1 MTRAA
6 APLRGAVAV
15 PLIQEDSLAARRF
28 PEMPRHPCGQTG
40 GAAPTALD
48 FSATA
53 HRTPRGVLIFLR
65 STLPADMP
73 PLHLVRPAVR
83 AERAYLV
90 PTTTEAGAK
99 VDQNESPFDLPA
111 EMKEAILARFA
122 SEPWNRYP
130 DDRPHALTAALTEHL
145 GVPAG
150 SVLVG
155 RGSNDL
161 VHSLGLCF
169 LDAGTPVVIP
179 APTFALFASV
189 ARMHEARVVTVA
201 PEADFS
207 HSADA
212 ILAAAQESGA
222 ALTVVVTPNN
232 PTGQTI
238 AYEDLERLA
247 AGVPGVLLV
256 DEAYHEFVT
265 GRPALDLL
273 ADHDNVLVM
282 RTFSKAIGL
291 AGIRVGYLVG
301 HPALIAE
308 MEKARLPFLVDRL
321 AEAVCLAALDRP
333 DLLAGHVQTITAERD
348 RLFAEVSAMP
358 GVEAVPSAA
367 NFFLFRTPVA
377 DLRARLAARGVL
389 IRDMGGYPEL
399 AASGGRPAWT
409 RVSIGS
415 PAENRAFAAALA
427 AVLGEG
433 GRG

>member
-1 MTRAA
+1 
-6 APLRGAVAV
+6 
-15 PLIQEDSLAARRF
+15 
-28 PEMPRHPCGQTG
+28 
-40 GAAPTALD
+40 
-48 FSATA
+48 
-53 HRTPRGVLIFLR
+53 
-65 STLPADMP
+65 MP

-99 VDQNESPFDLPA
+99 VDQNESPFDFPA
-111 EMKEAILARFA
+111 EIKARVLARFA
-122 SEPWNRYP
+122 AEPWNRYP
-130 DDRPHALTAALTEHL
+130 DDRPHALTAALTDHL
-145 GVPAG
+145 GVPEG

-179 APTFALFASV
+179 APTFSLFASV
-189 ARMHEARVVTVA
+189 ARMHEADVVEVA

-207 HSADA
+207 HAPDA
-212 ILAAAQESGA
+212 ILAAAQASGA
-222 ALTVVVTPNN
+222 ALTIVVTPNN
-232 PTGQTI
+232 PTGQTVGY
-238 AYEDLERLA
+238 ADLERLA
-247 AGVPGVLLV
+247 RGVPGVLLV

-265 GRPALDLL
+265 GRPATDLL
-273 ADHDNVLVM
+273 RGHDSPNGEGFANVLVM

-321 AEAVCLAALDRP
+321 AEAVCIEALGHP
-333 DLLAGHVQTITAERD
+333 DLLAGHIATLTAERD
-348 RLFAEVSAMP
+348 RLFAEVQAMP

-367 NFFLFRTPVA
+367 NFFLFRTPV
-377 DLRARLAARGVL
+377 DGLRARLAERGVL

-399 AASGGRPAWT
+399 AAQGGRPAWT

-415 PAENRAFAAALA
+415 PAENRAFADALA
-427 AVLGEG
+427 AVL
-433 GRG
+433 RDA

>member
-1 MTRAA
+1 
-6 APLRGAVAV
+6 
-15 PLIQEDSLAARRF
+15 
-28 PEMPRHPCGQTG
+28 
-40 GAAPTALD
+40 
-48 FSATA
+48 
-53 HRTPRGVLIFLR
+53 
-65 STLPADMP
+65 MP

-111 EMKEAILARFA
+111 EIKATVLARFA
-122 SEPWNRYP
+122 AEPWNRYP
-130 DDRPHALTAALTEHL
+130 DDRPHALTAALTERL
-145 GVPAG
+145 GVAEG

-189 ARMHEARVVTVA
+189 ARMHEADVHTVA

-212 ILAAAQESGA
+212 ILTAAQDSGA
-222 ALTVVVTPNN
+222 ALTIVVTPNN
-232 PTGQTI
+232 PTGQTVS
-238 AYEDLERLA
+238 YDDLERLA

-273 ADHDNVLVM
+273 KDHDNVLVM

-301 HPALIAE
+301 HPDLIAE

-321 AEAVCLAALDRP
+321 AESVAIEALNHP
-333 DLLAGHVQTITAERD
+333 DLLADHVATLVEERD
-348 RLFAEVSAMP
+348 RLFDETSTMR

-367 NFFLFRTPVA
+367 NFFLFRTPVQ

-389 IRDMGGYPEL
+389 VRDMSGYPEL
-399 AASGGRPAWT
+399 AGRDGRPGWT

-427 AVLGEG
+427 AVLEEG
-433 GRG
+433 

>member
-1 MTRAA
+1 
-6 APLRGAVAV
+6 
-15 PLIQEDSLAARRF
+15 
-28 PEMPRHPCGQTG
+28 
-40 GAAPTALD
+40 
-48 FSATA
+48 
-53 HRTPRGVLIFLR
+53 
-65 STLPADMP
+65 MP

-111 EMKEAILARFA
+111 AMKQAILARFA
-122 SEPWNRYP
+122 AEPWNRYP
-130 DDRPHALTAALTEHL
+130 DDRPHALTAALTERL
-145 GVPAG
+145 GVPEG

-189 ARMHEARVVTVA
+189 ARMHAADVHEVA

-212 ILAAAQESGA
+212 ILAAAQDSGA

-232 PTGQTI
+232 PTGQTVS
-238 AYEDLERLA
+238 YDDLERLA
-247 AGVPGVLLV
+247 AGVPGILLV

-265 GRPALDLL
+265 GRPAIDLL

-301 HPALIAE
+301 HPDLIAE

-321 AEAVCLAALDRP
+321 AEAVAIEAL
-333 DLLAGHVQTITAERD
+333 
-348 RLFAEVSAMP
+348 SAP
-358 GVEAVPSAA
+358 GP
-367 NFFLFRTPVA
+367 
-377 DLRARLAARGVL
+377 ARGPC
-389 IRDMGGYPEL
+389 RD
-399 AASGGRPAWT
+399 AGRGARPPLRRGQHDA
-409 RVSIGS
+409 
-415 PAENRAFAAALA
+415 
-427 AVLGEG
+427 G
-433 GRG
+433 GRGRPERGQLLPVPDAGRRSAPAPRRARRAHPRHERLPRARRPRRPSRLDARERREPG

>member
-1 MTRAA
+1 M
-6 APLRGAVAV
+6 
-15 PLIQEDSLAARRF
+15 
-28 PEMPRHPCGQTG
+28 
-40 GAAPTALD
+40 
-48 FSATA
+48 SA
-53 HRTPRGVLIFLR
+53 
-65 STLPADMP
+65 

-99 VDQNESPFDLPA
+99 VDQNESPFDFPA
-111 EMKEAILARFA
+111 ELKAAVLARFA

-130 DDRPHALTAALTEHL
+130 DDRPRALTAALAERL
-145 GVPAG
+145 GVAPEA
-150 SVLVG
+150 VLVG

-179 APTFALFASV
+179 APTFALFGSV
-189 ARMHEARVVTVA
+189 ARMHAAHVVTV
-201 PEADFS
+201 PPRADFS
-207 HSADA
+207 HDPDA

-232 PTGQTI
+232 PTGQTVSYD
-238 AYEDLERLA
+238 ALDRLA
-247 AGVPGVLLV
+247 AGVPGILLV

-273 ADHDNVLVM
+273 ARHDNVLVM

-301 HPALIAE
+301 HPDLIAE

-321 AEAVCLAALDRP
+321 AEAVTVEALARP
-333 DLLAGHVQTITAERD
+333 DLLAGHVATLTAERD
-348 RLFAEVSAMP
+348 RLFAEVAAMP

-367 NFFLFRTPVA
+367 NFFLFRTA
-377 DLRARLAARGVL
+377 LAAGDLRAALAARGVL
-389 IRDMGGYPEL
+389 IRDVSGYPEL
-399 AASGGRPAWT
+399 AAADGRPGWT
-409 RVSIGS
+409 RVSVGS
-415 PAENRAFAAALA
+415 PAENRAFAGALA
-427 AVLGEG
+427 AVLAEPVLAVG
-433 GRG
+433 

>member
-1 MTRAA
+1 
-6 APLRGAVAV
+6 
-15 PLIQEDSLAARRF
+15 
-28 PEMPRHPCGQTG
+28 
-40 GAAPTALD
+40 
-48 FSATA
+48 
-53 HRTPRGVLIFLR
+53 
-65 STLPADMP
+65 MP

-83 AERAYLV
+83 AERVYLV
-90 PTTTEAGAK
+90 PTTTEAEAK

-111 EMKEAILARFA
+111 DIKAAILARFA
-122 SEPWNRYP
+122 AEPWNRYP

-145 GVPAG
+145 GVAEG
-150 SVLVG
+150 AVLVG

-212 ILAAAQESGA
+212 ILAAAQDSGA
-222 ALTVVVTPNN
+222 ALTIVVTPNN

-238 AYEDLERLA
+238 SYEDLERLA
-247 AGVPGVLLV
+247 SGVPGVLLV

-265 GRPALDLL
+265 GRPATDLL

-291 AGIRVGYLVG
+291 AGIRVGYLIG
-301 HPALIAE
+301 HPGLIAE

-321 AEAVCLAALDRP
+321 AEAVAIEALNQP
-333 DLLAGHVQTITAERD
+333 DLLASHVATLTDERD

-367 NFFLFRTPVA
+367 NFFLFRTPVEN
-377 DLRARLAARGVL
+377 LRARLAARGVL
-389 IRDMGGYPEL
+389 VRDMSVYPEL
-399 AASGGRPAWT
+399 APRDGWPGWT
-409 RVSIGS
+409 RVSVGS
-415 PAENRAFAAALA
+415 PAENRAFADALA
-427 AVLGEG
+427 AVLDEG
-433 GRG
+433 

>member
-1 MTRAA
+1 
-6 APLRGAVAV
+6 
-15 PLIQEDSLAARRF
+15 
-28 PEMPRHPCGQTG
+28 
-40 GAAPTALD
+40 
-48 FSATA
+48 
-53 HRTPRGVLIFLR
+53 
-65 STLPADMP
+65 MP

-90 PTTTEAGAK
+90 PTTTQAGAK

-111 EMKEAILARFA
+111 AMKQAVLARFA
-122 SEPWNRYP
+122 AEPWNRYP
-130 DDRPHALTAALTEHL
+130 DDRPHALTAALTERL

-169 LDAGTPVVIP
+169 LERGTPVVIP
-179 APTFALFASV
+179 APTFSLFSSV
-189 ARMHEARVVTVA
+189 ARMHDAQVVEVA

-207 HSADA
+207 HAPDA
-212 ILAAAQESGA
+212 ILAAAQASGA

-238 AYEDLERLA
+238 GYADLERLA

-265 GRPALDLL
+265 GRPATDLL
-273 ADHDNVLVM
+273 KDHDNVLVM

-301 HPALIAE
+301 HPALVAE

-321 AEAVCLAALDRP
+321 AEAVCIEVLGRP
-333 DLLAGHVQTITAERD
+333 DLLAEHVATLTAERD
-348 RLFAEVSAMP
+348 RLFAEVAAMP

-367 NFFLFRTPVA
+367 NFFLFRTPVQH
-377 DLRARLAARGVL
+377 LRARLAERGVL

-399 AASGGRPAWT
+399 AASAGRPAWT

-415 PAENRAFAAALA
+415 PAENRTFADALA
-427 AVLGEG
+427 AVLAEEG
-433 GRG
+433 KEER